1 MSFALKTTALAA
13 ALCAALATAPFTA
26 PTAEAALFAQDE
38 KQATL
43 PDFVKLVEENG
54 PAVVNIQIIRNARVV
69 QTPGIPGMD
78 ERHAEIFRR
87 FGFPLPFFPGERE
100 IPEQRARRGR
110 GRRNHRAP
118 HGQA

>member
-69 QTPGIPGMD
+69 ASRSPSS
-78 ERHAEIFRR
+78 RVSAK
-87 FGFPLPFFPGERE
+87 FPNSAARVLASFFP
-100 IPEQRARRGR
+100 PTARS
-110 GRRNHRAP
+110 
-118 HGQA
+118 